1 MKKLIIA
8 IIICI
13 SVSSLSIA
21 QDCIIPS
28 EIQSWDYN
36 STKAIAD
43 NKDWKNDITTDY
55 WMLALSWSK
64 GFCDEFSGA
73 IPKKYKHQCLNN
85 SMGLI
90 VHGLWA
96 QSKKAGD
103 NYKKH
108 PRNCRDTVAIN
119 PDLIENYI
127 CIIPGIQLMQKE
139 WEKHGTCD
147 FSTAEEYFATLN
159 VLYQQLNIP
168 TREELEA
175 YEYEPSEIIKAYF
188 LSLNKSIGLKEN
200 NVIIKIN
207 NANKRLSEIYIIYDK
222 QFRFFKKCIGETNPN

>member
-1 MKKLIIA
+1 TIA
-8 IIICI
+8 I
-13 SVSSLSIA
+13 
-21 QDCIIPS
+21 D
-28 EIQSWDYN
+28 
-36 STKAIAD
+36 
-43 NKDWKNDITTDY
+43 
-55 WMLALSWSK
+55 
-64 GFCDEFSGA
+64 
-73 IPKKYKHQCLNN
+73 
-85 SMGLI
+85 
-90 VHGLWA
+90 
-96 QSKKAGD
+96 
-103 NYKKH
+103 
-108 PRNCRDTVAIN
+108 
-119 PDLIENYI
+119 PDLIKNYI
-127 CIIPGIQLMQKE
+127 CIVPGIQLMQKE